1 MLRNNQAGIRGDDI
15 ETLSYII
22 TLLIFIVRNK
32 QHEENSYIHSSERK
46 DQKGA
51 PYTLRKTQP
60 AISAVKMNSSLM
72 AVFLLIVIYIVGVRN
87 AKIGDVL

>member
-72 AVFLLIVIYIVGVRN
+72 AGFFIDCYLYSGIEKCENR
-87 AKIGDVL
+87 